1 MAASG
6 GDSNMDTGRR
16 VKGRHKSTGGVNSA
30 EVPSRVL
37 DMAESGDKI
46 KMNMARIELA
56 SDKQFD
62 PN

>member
-1 MAASG
+1 
-6 GDSNMDTGRR
+6 MDTGRR
-16 VKGRHKSTGGVNSA
+16 VKGRHKLTGGVNSA

-56 SDKQFD
+56 SEKQFD